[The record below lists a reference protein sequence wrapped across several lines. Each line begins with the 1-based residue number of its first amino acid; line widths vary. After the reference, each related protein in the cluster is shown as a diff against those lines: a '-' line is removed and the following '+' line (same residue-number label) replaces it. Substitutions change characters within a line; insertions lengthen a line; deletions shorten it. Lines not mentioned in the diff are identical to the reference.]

1 MKASLFWIGAL
12 CGLPSSPTL
21 AGPQLPI
28 EAFAARPNIAGA
40 AISPNGQH
48 LAIIRAKNGRG
59 YVIVQDRQF
68 ARDPQLVMAEPEH
81 WRISWCR
88 FASNTRLLCGL
99 HASVREHSLTYDTSR
114 LVGVDLDGKN
124 LKVLVQNADAAK
136 GQYQDR
142 VLQWS
147 TGIPNTVLIEAD
159 EGLDAAQRSLVAGGG
174 QIYGR
179 IGTNALPGVFELN
192 VQTGALKERQRSRPP
207 IRHWRTDAQGEVRLG
222 WGLESAQVSYYARLK
237 GEGDWR
243 RLDRFEAFSRGRHF
257 EPVAISAD
265 NPNIAYAVGPSG
277 NVRAI
282 WEIDLTDQAEPK
294 LVYAHPSVDISMPT
308 ISEDGRLYA
317 VHYETDRPNDYD
329 VDRPTAAVRAA
340 LKAALPDV
348 YSRIISRSTDGQ
360 SMIVHS
366 YSDVQPDYYSLLDP
380 QAGKLLRLGG
390 PVASLDP
397 AAMSPMTPIEYPA
410 RDGTKIP
417 GYLTLPRG
425 GSATNLPMI
434 VMPHGGPISRDYW
447 HYFFLTQFLANR
459 GYAVLQMNFR
469 GSSGYGSDWFFAA
482 HQDWGGLTYNDV
494 IDGTRWAIREGTAD
508 PKRVCIVGWSF
519 GGYLALLGAQQ
530 NADLFRCAV
539 DIAGIS
545 DLGLLLD
552 ESYRFGDGA
561 ELRRRQIGS
570 DATKLQHDSPRLHA
584 PDFGIPLLMVHGDHD
599 AQVPIEQSRA
609 MARALKRDSKP
620 YRWVE
625 LADADPALS
634 GESDRV
640 TLLRELEAF
649 LSEHLGS
656 APTGN

>member
-1 MKASLFWIGAL
+1 
-12 CGLPSSPTL
+12 
-21 AGPQLPI
+21 
-28 EAFAARPNIAGA
+28 
-40 AISPNGQH
+40 
-48 LAIIRAKNGRG
+48 
-59 YVIVQDRQF
+59 
-68 ARDPQLVMAEPEH
+68 MAEPEH
-81 WRISWCR
+81 WRITWCR
-88 FASNTRLLCGL
+88 FASNTRVLCGL
-99 HASVREHSLTYDTSR
+99 HASVRERTVAYTTSR

-124 LKVLVQNADAAK
+124 LKVLVQDADAAQ

-142 VLQWS
+142 VLLWN

-192 VQTGALKERQRSRPP
+192 VQTGALRERQRSRAP
-207 IRHWRTDAQGEVRLG
+207 IRYWRTDAQGEVRLG
-222 WGLESAQVSYYARLK
+222 WGLEGAQVSYYARLK
-237 GEGDWR
+237 GEAEWR

-265 NPNIAYAVGPSG
+265 NPNVAFAIGPSG
-277 NVRAI
+277 NLEAL

-294 LVYAHPSVDISMPT
+294 LVYAHPSVDISAPT
-308 ISEDGRLYA
+308 ISEGGRLYGI
-317 VHYETDRPNDYD
+317 HYETERPNDYD
-329 VDRPTAAVRAA
+329 VDRPTAAVLSA
-340 LKAALPDV
+340 LKMALPYV
-348 YSRIISRSTDGQ
+348 YSRLVSRSDDEQ
-360 SMIVHS
+360 SIIVHS
-366 YSDVQPDYYSLLDP
+366 YSDVQPDFYSLLDAK
-380 QAGKLLRLGG
+380 AGKLLRLGG

-417 GYLTLPRG
+417 GYLTLPRDG
-425 GSATNLPMI
+425 AATNLPLI
-434 VMPHGGPISRDYW
+434 VMPHGGPISRDHW
-447 HYFFLTQFLANR
+447 RYFFLTQFLANR

-482 HQDWGGLTYNDV
+482 HQDWGGLTYDDV

-508 PKRVCIVGWSF
+508 PRRVCIVGWSF
-519 GGYLALLGAQQ
+519 GGYLALLGAQR

-545 DLGLLLD
+545 DLGLLLN
-552 ESYRFGDGA
+552 ESYRYVNGV
-561 ELRRRQIGS
+561 ELSRRQIGT
-570 DATKLQHDSPRLHA
+570 DPTKLNHDSPRLHA

-620 YRWVE
+620 YRLVE
-625 LADADPALS
+625 IADADHSLS

-649 LSEHLGS
+649 LSEHLGT